1 MTKLQS
7 YMIASILV
15 FVIGCSSQL
24 QTTVH
29 PESVNF
35 TPPIIQGT
43 VQTHDSTVYH
53 YVDMPV
59 LRDSVVPLN
68 VIIVRDSMVVHRMPF
83 KTYTDSLITPHGDTL
98 IHSLDTF
105 TKKADWKGWQ
115 RSYAVPYLNTATLA
129 PPQSAKP
136 SLFQVI
142 EGYLAWIGIF
152 MMGAI
157 AGVIGW
163 PFLKSMIKA

>member
-7 YMIASILV
+7 YMIAGILV

-35 TPPIIQGT
+35 TPPGFQGT

-59 LRDSVVPLN
+59 LRDSVVPHD
-68 VIIVRDSMVVHRMPF
+68 VIIIRDSMVVHRMPF
-83 KTYTDSLITPHGDTL
+83 TIIIDSLITPRGDTL
-98 IHSLDTF
+98 IHTTDTF
-105 TKKADWKGWQ
+105 TKKATWKGWQ
-115 RSYAVPYLNTATLA
+115 KAYAIQYLDTATIA
-129 PPQSAKP
+129 PPPSTKP

-142 EGYLAWIGIF
+142 EGYLAWIGVF